1 MAAEKLA
8 VKIKAAAEMLQCSPS
23 EVEIFKDRVF
33 LIGDKD
39 INLELAEIAHH
50 LQKLINLVCQRAKFR
65 GVARPQLYFMAITL
79 A

>member
-8 VKIKAAAEMLQCSPS
+8 VKIKEAAAEMLQCSPS

-39 INLELAEIAHH
+39 IN
-50 LQKLINLVCQRAKFR
+50 
-65 GVARPQLYFMAITL
+65 
-79 A
+79 